1 MRCDNC
7 QYWTAPDRTD
17 EFASA
22 IEREFGQCSRV
33 PHSEDVGGWDW
44 DDGDGKWKLDPKYAD
59 RTAIARDGS
68 GYHAHLETKAEH
80 FCAMFKARETEA
92 V

>member
-7 QYWTAPDRTD
+7 QYWTDPPGD

-22 IEREFGQCSRV
+22 IEREFGLCSRV
-33 PHSEDVGGWDW
+33 PHSEAVGAWDW
-44 DDGDGKWKLDPKYAD
+44 EAEDCKWVLNPEYAD

-68 GYHAHLETKAEH
+68 GYHAHLETKAAH
-80 FCAMFKARETEA
+80 FCSMFKARETETS
-92 V
+92 